1 MPLAVGALLSQTRSV
16 NLGRGWQ
23 AQIAS
28 LMGELGPAEDLSLLE
43 ALEEE
48 APAKPAEPT
57 MMSKE
62 ARALVMAGQGQAGLQ
77 LWKVGSAQ
85 LHPFPVFRGSRWRLQ
100 CRPGLKPARQSW
112 LRGCSRV

>member
-1 MPLAVGALLSQTRSV
+1 MCSLCVPSLMLGTVRSAAGGLLSQTRSV
-16 NLGRGWQ
+16 NLGCGWQ
-23 AQIAS
+23 AQIAT

-62 ARALVMAGQGQAGLQ
+62 ARALVMSGQGKAGLQ
-77 LWKVGSAQ
+77 LWKVGALQ
-85 LHPFPVFRGSRWRLQ
+85 LHMLPVSSDIR
-100 CRPGLKPARQSW
+100 
-112 LRGCSRV
+112 